1 MTTIT
6 PVVIPDHKESE
17 LQDIDKVS
25 LGNAEDVHHSHRDV
39 DIDRDH
45 RAAYRVKVKGGNL
58 LVVVIFHNQHST
70 AILISFIPAAFN

>member
-1 MTTIT
+1 MKTS

-25 LGNAEDVHHSHRDV
+25 LGYAEDVHHSHRDV

-45 RAAYRVKVKGGNL
+45 NAAHRVKVKRGNL
-58 LVVVIFHNQHST
+58 LVVVILHNQHST
-70 AILISFIPAAFN
+70 AILISFISASFN